1 MKTLA
6 KKLSLFVAVFFVLAV
21 GFTVQSTA
29 RSFPQGNGGNN
40 SNFEEFHAPL
50 VKCSDTQMLCGLSSD
65 SPLLGTDPLK
75 TTENS
80 RARIQKH
87 GDLVITVDGAV
98 PNTTYDVSLIY
109 TPGGTSDCSGVT
121 FDPTQCSVDCTA
133 TPPTINNCDF
143 ATCTADCSV
152 TPPTLSCTFNSS
164 NCTVALTLSS
174 ALGSFNTD
182 GKGKGGFKTN
192 LSTLDNF
199 STTGVDSVQ
208 VLITR
213 DIDGTTTSEFITGA
227 KVR

>member
-1 MKTLA
+1 MKELG
-6 KKLSLFVAVFFVLAV
+6 KKISLLLAVFLVLGVVFALK
-21 GFTVQSTA
+21 TTA
-29 RSFPQGNGGNN
+29 TPASNGNQGSN

-50 VKCSDTQMLCGLSSD
+50 VKCSDTTMLCGLD
-65 SPLLGTDPLK
+65 SNSPMLGTDPLK
-75 TTENS
+75 TSENS

-87 GDLVITVDGAV
+87 GDLVITVDGAE

-109 TPGGTSDCSGVT
+109 TPGGTPDCSGVT
-121 FDPTQCSVDCTA
+121 FDPTQCSADCTT
-133 TPPTINNCDF
+133 TPPTINNCSF
-143 ATCTADCSV
+143 ATCTADCTT

-182 GKGKGGFKTN
+182 NKGRGKFATN
-192 LSTLDNF
+192 VSNLLNF

>member
-6 KKLSLFVAVFFVLAV
+6 KKLSLLVAVFFVLAV

-87 GDLVITVDGAV
+87 GDLVITVDGAE

-121 FDPTQCSVDCTA
+121 FDPTQCSVDCTT
-133 TPPTINNCDF
+133 TPPTINNCSF
-143 ATCTADCSV
+143 AKCTAVC
-152 TPPTLSCTFNSS
+152 PAGTLSCTFDSS